1 MAVIEIAKIQVR
13 RGQENVTGVPQL
25 DPGEFGWAEDTQN
38 LYIGKRI
45 SEGANND
52 ENTRVLTQKD
62 LDNIFDLLGVGLSGS
77 AASTSTYRYRNELP
91 FPQFGST
98 TTTIAKKLDAFV
110 QLADFHQG
118 TLSGDITL
126 TLKKA
131 IENLY
136 SNNYFGTDTIRT
148 LQIPAGEYI
157 VSGVVDLPPYATLI
171 GEGAGVTR
179 LILSSAGQNMFR
191 TVDGLGNHY
200 EQGMQFNDKVSRNV
214 TIADMTLAYV
224 KNNNND
230 YALVSLDNTQNPT
243 IRNVEF
249 KTENISLSTSTS
261 VNTGTG
267 INIRADLG
275 QSESTAVARDTYIF
289 DCSFY
294 GMKNG
299 ITTLG
304 LISSPKIENNS
315 FRNLTRGVR
324 FASSTTATPIVTNP
338 ILFSNKFTFIKREA
352 VEITTNTNRTNL
364 ISENNSFYYIGNNSS
379 LPDNFVTYQAFPVMT
394 FNAPGNASINDHFN
408 RRDAAAISTAS
419 FYYNSLINANASIVD
434 KKTRHKTLLPI
445 NDQEVVKIP
454 LTGTDQICKVE
465 YNLFNVNM
473 SRKGLLTLNIASDGF
488 ASVSDY
494 YNYSEI
500 LEDSS
505 QALIFSTDMTTG
517 PADGG
522 TQNYIS
528 LTCSSFAGVNSTL
541 EFTIETIV

>member
-45 SEGANND
+45 AEGANND

-91 FPQFGST
+91 WPQFGST
-98 TTTIAKKLDAFV
+98 STTIAKKLDSTV
-110 QLADFHQG
+110 HLADFHQG
-118 TLSGDITL
+118 ILAGDITQ

-148 LQIPAGEYI
+148 LKLPAGEYYI
-157 VSGVVDLPPYATLI
+157 SGVVDLPPFATLI

-191 TVDGLGNHY
+191 TVDALGNHY
-200 EQGMQFNDKVSRNV
+200 EQGMQYNEKVSRNV
-214 TIADMTLAYV
+214 TVADMTLAYV
-224 KNNNND
+224 KDNTND
-230 YALVSLDNTQNPT
+230 YALISLDNTQNPT
-243 IRNVEF
+243 IRNIEF
-249 KTENISLSTSTS
+249 KTENIALTTSTS

-267 INIRADLG
+267 IYIRSDLG
-275 QSESTAVARDTYIF
+275 QSESTAVSRDTYIF

-294 GMKNG
+294 GIRHG
-299 ITTLG
+299 VQTTG
-304 LISSPKIENNS
+304 LVSSPKIENNS
-315 FRNLTRGVR
+315 FRNLRKGIR
-324 FASSTTATPIVTNP
+324 FTSSTTTTPIVSNP
-338 ILFSNKFTFIKREA
+338 ILSSNKFTFIRGEA
-352 VEITTNTNRTNL
+352 IEVTTNTNRTNL
-364 ISENNSFYYIGNNSS
+364 VSENNSFYYVGNNSS
-379 LPDNFVTYQAFPVMT
+379 IPDNFVTYEARPIMVL
-394 FNAPGNASINDHFN
+394 NAPGNVSMNDHFN
-408 RRDAAAISTAS
+408 RKDVAAASTAS
-419 FYYNSLINANASIVD
+419 FYYNALINSNATIVD
-434 KKTRHKTLLPI
+434 KKTRDKTILPI
-445 NDQEVVKIP
+445 NNQEVIKIP
-454 LTGTDQICKVE
+454 LTGSDQICKIE

-473 SRKGLLTLNIASDGF
+473 SRKGTLTLNIAADGF

-494 YNYSEI
+494 YNYSEV

-505 QALIFSTDMTTG
+505 QALVFSTDMSQG

-522 TQNYIS
+522 TRNYIS